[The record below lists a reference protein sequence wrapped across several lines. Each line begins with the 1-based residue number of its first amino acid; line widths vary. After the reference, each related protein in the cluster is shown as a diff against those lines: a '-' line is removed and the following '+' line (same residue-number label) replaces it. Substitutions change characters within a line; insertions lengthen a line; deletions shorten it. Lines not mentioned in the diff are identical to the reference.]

1 MTLEESMAPRRKK
14 DALASVDLSDD
25 LQKLRRDIGR
35 LADQVSN
42 SLQEAGDDALTEAK
56 VQIGR
61 IKDNVDGII
70 SSASEKGLNATKAV
84 RAATDDVGIAL
95 EESLHARPF
104 ATLAV
109 AIGIGFICGVAWRR

>member
-1 MTLEESMAPRRKK
+1 MAPRRKK
-14 DALASVDLSDD
+14 DALASVDFSDD
-25 LQKLRRDIGR
+25 MQKLRRDIGR

-56 VQIGR
+56 AQIRR

-70 SSASEKGLNATKAV
+70 SSAGEKGLDATKAMREV
-84 RAATDDVGIAL
+84 TDNVGMAV
-95 EESLHARPF
+95 EESLRARPF

-109 AIGIGFICGVAWRR
+109 AIGVGFIFGIAWRR

>member
-1 MTLEESMAPRRKK
+1 MAPRRKK

-56 VQIGR
+56 VQIRR
-61 IKDNVDGII
+61 IKDNVDTII
-70 SSASEKGLNATKAV
+70 SSASEKGLDATKAV
-84 RAATDDVGIAL
+84 REVTDNVGAAV
-95 EESLHARPF
+95 EESLRARPF

-109 AIGIGFICGVAWRR
+109 AIGIGFIFGAAWRR

>member
-1 MTLEESMAPRRKK
+1 MAPRSKK
-14 DALASVDLSDD
+14 DALASVDFSDD

-56 VQIGR
+56 AQIRR

-70 SSASEKGLNATKAV
+70 STASEKGLDATKAMREV
-84 RAATDDVGIAL
+84 TDNVGMAV
-95 EESLHARPF
+95 EGSLRARPF

-109 AIGIGFICGVAWRR
+109 AIGVGFIFGIAWRR

>member
-1 MTLEESMAPRRKK
+1 MAPRRRK
-14 DALASVDLSDD
+14 DALASVDFSDD

-35 LADQVSN
+35 LADQVGN

-56 VQIGR
+56 AQIGR

-70 SSASEKGLNATKAV
+70 YSASEKGLNATKAV
-84 RAATDDVGIAL
+84 REVTNNAGVAL
-95 EESLHARPF
+95 EESLRARPF

-109 AIGIGFICGVAWRR
+109 AIGIGFIFGAAWRR

>member
-1 MTLEESMAPRRKK
+1 MAPRRKK
-14 DALASVDLSDD
+14 DALASVDFSDD

-56 VQIGR
+56 VQIRR

-70 SSASEKGLNATKAV
+70 SSASEKGLDATKAMREV
-84 RAATDDVGIAL
+84 TDNVGMAV
-95 EESLHARPF
+95 EESLRARPF

-109 AIGIGFICGVAWRR
+109 AIGVGFIFGIAWRR

>member
-1 MTLEESMAPRRKK
+1 MAPRSKK
-14 DALASVDLSDD
+14 DASSVDFSDD

-35 LADQVSN
+35 LADQVGS

-56 VQIGR
+56 AQIRR

-70 SSASEKGLNATKAV
+70 SSASGKGLDATKAV
-84 RAATDDVGIAL
+84 RQVTDNVGMAV
-95 EESLHARPF
+95 EDSLRARPF

-109 AIGIGFICGVAWRR
+109 AIGVGFIFGIAWRR

>member
-1 MTLEESMAPRRKK
+1 MAPRRKK
-14 DALASVDLSDD
+14 DALASVGLSED

-35 LADQVSN
+35 LADQVSD

-56 VQIGR
+56 AQIRR

-70 SSASEKGLNATKAV
+70 SSAGEKGADATRAV
-84 RAATDDVGIAL
+84 REVTVNVGSAV
-95 EESLHARPF
+95 EESLRARPF

-109 AIGIGFICGVAWRR
+109 AIGVGFIFGMAWRR

>member
-1 MTLEESMAPRRKK
+1 MAPRRKK

-35 LADQVSN
+35 LADQVSD

-56 VQIGR
+56 AQIRR
-61 IKDNVDGII
+61 IKDNVDGLL
-70 SSASEKGLNATKAV
+70 SSAGEKGADATRAV
-84 RAATDDVGIAL
+84 REVTDNVGVAI
-95 EESLHARPF
+95 EESLRARPF

-109 AIGIGFICGVAWRR
+109 AIGIGFIFGIAWRR

>member
-1 MTLEESMAPRRKK
+1 MAPRRKK

-35 LADQVSN
+35 LAEQVSD
-42 SLQEAGDDALTEAK
+42 SVQEAGDDALTEAK
-56 VQIGR
+56 AQIRR
-61 IKDNVDGII
+61 IKDSVDGII
-70 SSASEKGLNATKAV
+70 SSAGEKGADASRAV
-84 RAATDDVGIAL
+84 REVTDNVGSAV

-109 AIGIGFICGVAWRR
+109 AIGIGFIFGIAWRR

>member
-1 MTLEESMAPRRKK
+1 MAPRRKK

-35 LADQVSN
+35 LADQVSD
-42 SLQEAGDDALTEAK
+42 SLQEAGGDALTEARA
-56 VQIGR
+56 QIRR

-70 SSASEKGLNATKAV
+70 SSVGEKGLDATKAV
-84 RAATDDVGIAL
+84 REVTDNVGIAL
-95 EESLHARPF
+95 EESLRARPF

-109 AIGIGFICGVAWRR
+109 AIGIGFIFGAAWRR

>member
-1 MTLEESMAPRRKK
+1 MAPRRKK
-14 DALASVDLSDD
+14 DALASVDFSDD
-25 LQKLRRDIGR
+25 LQKLRRDMGR

-61 IKDNVDGII
+61 IRENVDGLI

-84 RAATDDVGIAL
+84 REATNDVGTAL
-95 EESLHARPF
+95 EESLGARPF

-109 AIGIGFICGVAWRR
+109 AIGIGFIVGFAWRR

>member
-1 MTLEESMAPRRKK
+1 MAPRRKK

-56 VQIGR
+56 AQIRR
-61 IKDNVDGII
+61 IKDNVDTII
-70 SSASEKGLNATKAV
+70 SSAGEKGLDATKAV
-84 RAATDDVGIAL
+84 REVTDNVGIAV
-95 EESLHARPF
+95 EESLRARPF

-109 AIGIGFICGVAWRR
+109 AIGIGFIFGAAWRR